1 MMPTVQAR
9 RYPIAIVGAGALG
22 LNFAARLAAVG
33 PVAVVVRNAA
43 RAAELRAGV
52 TVGGQLFRPDAFGP
66 DDLPE
71 AEWAILL
78 VKTYDTASAART
90 ALAMQPRGVLSLQN
104 GLVEAA
110 LRDVC
115 GGLPAGQ
122 GITTE
127 GAFRE
132 GARVAPSGAG
142 ETLLPPGFEAVA
154 GLLAAAGLSARVEP
168 EIAAAR
174 LAKLLMNLAINPLA
188 AIFRVNNGALLEPS
202 RRRLLDALVAEAWP
216 VLRAEGLLL
225 DEAAAHA
232 RVAAVATAT
241 GANRASML
249 QDVLAGRRTEIDAIT
264 GAFLVMADAQG
275 APVPTHRAVLR
286 LVKLLEGA

>member
-9 RYPIAIVGAGALG
+9 RYPLAIVGAGALG

-33 PVAVVVRNAA
+33 PVAVVARSAA

-104 GLVEAA
+104 GLVEAE
-110 LRDVC
+110 LRGVC

-202 RRRLLDALVAEAWP
+202 LRRLLDALVAEAWP